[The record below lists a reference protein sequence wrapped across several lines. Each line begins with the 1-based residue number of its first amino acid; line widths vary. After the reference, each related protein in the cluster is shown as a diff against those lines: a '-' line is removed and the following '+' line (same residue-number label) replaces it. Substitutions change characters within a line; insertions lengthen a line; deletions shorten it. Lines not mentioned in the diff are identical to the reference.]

1 MEVTWL
7 IFFLFLLLLPENLG
21 LVFSFQLPEGFF
33 SAGSWHSWVFCSD
46 SWLTLRSEQRP
57 EAVRAAVRECLLEQ
71 RPAACR

>member
-1 MEVTWL
+1 MAH
-7 IFFLFLLLLPENLG
+7 LFSLLASSTRKLG
-21 LVFSFQLPEGFF
+21 ACVYFQLPEGFF